1 MSVSS
6 NDVERLAANV
16 LITLLAAA
24 LVSVAGAAR
33 GDEPAF
39 LNPDMVHVSVES
51 AEPNAFLSIC
61 PNVCELGDGRLLIA
75 YHRTTKV
82 DFSGEYSTYTRTSSD
97 GGKSW
102 NEPRLVTK
110 HLQAPGLLCL
120 GDGKVLLNGCS
131 VIDDR
136 WSTTMR
142 LFRSEDGGQNF
153 TEQKPIWERSKGIR
167 LQGGCASLVRLKSGR
182 LVLPVFGSDVTAAD
196 YGAATEQLRAWCY
209 WSEDEGTSWHEGK
222 GKVSLPKRGAME
234 PSVAQLSD
242 GTLVMALR
250 SALGFVYMS
259 RSNDQGE
266 MWSEAWSSG
275 LEAPEA
281 SLTMAAFPDGKA
293 LLLVYC
299 SGKFV
304 PTHHHSG
311 ERTPLTAAVSK
322 DGGKTWRIIGN
333 IAGGPHEFGATTIC
347 FTSKGNVIVGYD
359 WHRIPW
365 DRTVKTGGVRL
376 AIIDRAWF
384 DRALDEETDQ
394 QHPASRER

>member
-1 MSVSS
+1 MMRCCSVWI
-6 NDVERLAANV
+6 A
-16 LITLLAAA
+16 LLAA
-24 LVSVAGAAR
+24 LLVAGASR
-33 GDEPAF
+33 GGDVPTY
-39 LNPDMVHVSVES
+39 LNPDMVHVAVEN
-51 AEPNAFLSIC
+51 AEPNQYLSIC

-75 YHRTTKV
+75 YHRTTRV

-97 GGKSW
+97 GGKTWS
-102 NEPRLVTK
+102 EPRLMQK

-120 GDGKVLLNGCS
+120 GDGNVLLNGCS
-131 VIDDR
+131 VIDEH

-142 LFRSEDGGQNF
+142 LFRSSDGGQTF
-153 TEQKPIWERSKGIR
+153 TEQKPIWEKSKGIR

-182 LVLPVFGSDVTAAD
+182 LVLPVFGSDITAAD
-196 YGAATEQLRAWCY
+196 YGAATEQLKAWCY
-209 WSEDEGTSWHEGK
+209 FSDDGGASWQQSRNK
-222 GKVSLPKRGAME
+222 ISLPKRGAME
-234 PSVAQLSD
+234 PSVAQLGD
-242 GTLVMALR
+242 GTLLMGLR

-259 RSNDQGE
+259 RSDDQGQT
-266 MWSEAWSSG
+266 WSAAWSSG

-281 SLTMAAFPDGKA
+281 PLTMAAFPDGKA

-299 SGKFV
+299 SGKYV

-322 DGGKTWRIIGN
+322 DAGKSWHIVGN

-347 FTSKGNVIVGYD
+347 FTSKGKVIVGYD

-376 AIIDRAWF
+376 AIIDPAWF
-384 DRALDEETDQ
+384 HRALGGSTNN
-394 QHPASRER
+394 